1 MMVVSNYRNK
11 SERRI
16 NYKKEKKDLEY
27 HPYSKSDPLV
37 RKALYEAYSKKCAYC
52 GDLIQPKNMHVDH
65 ILATNAAEVCD
76 IEFET
81 YMDELRH
88 DGFILDSIENYRPS
102 CASCNLRK
110 NNQNFSVSNMRFF
123 HSEAIKKAPKVLS
136 IINKFKTKPVSF
148 DEFNPDYDYW
158 ERIDFSCQKDI
169 SEAIAGYRLQPCH
182 VNACPRLKQ
191 VESIKNRLGIVDYVI
206 VEGEPGCG
214 KSITIYQAAFDLSLK
229 GYYVFRYI
237 NKNAEETIFVPRS
250 DENRYL
256 IIIDDAQNLPQYLID
271 QVITQSQRQTKLI
284 LSFTKIEHDSH
295 QYSEPI
301 RITNL
306 DAVKAIVLEYRKRK
320 QEIMPIVQQFDRYV
334 GDGMTDTP
342 YERRINNAATKT
354 TPWLFNYTLR
364 GGWNTINE
372 QFQAVFYHNRCGLLS
387 AIIALLQIA
396 KMDGAISFQWLQ
408 SYIQKFD
415 NEIIWTDDDLE
426 YLISEKLIASSYDVR
441 IVHIESAKHV
451 IHNFFKIA
459 DETSKKLLC
468 RILED
473 SYVNHLFTEQG
484 LNWVQSVLSSSAYCL
499 EERVFTESML
509 DSVFSNFDSITD
521 EERRGHTVYFL
532 ERVFHFHRKKNG
544 RYYFKQ
550 YEHTIAQW
558 ISTATGKNAYAY
570 SQLLNALNN
579 ERNDSLK
586 CFVAQIN
593 IKSLLQNFD
602 TSSVD
607 DLYVW
612 SRLFNR
618 ISQAYDIESYSELG
632 KLLKEHLVSISH
644 VVTVHNVGLFYD
656 SITQI
661 YFLNPD
667 LAIGLLTDN
676 INNYQNLWTSK
687 PEEAI
692 DIMGFEFL
700 GYVCGVSF
708 LSYHKP
714 TKKQRAFS
722 KTFVNALPVIPVAA
736 YISQSLPRDWNSI
749 FYLGCLLYRE
759 NKNRYAQIVKQIDI
773 DAINNISQPLWY
785 KTNDDLHLLFRFLA
799 LGDRKTAQIFL
810 EANMDKI
817 KELGVVFIEVFPEH
831 AIKLYKKGVR
841 LRLFENHWNSTS
853 LDALKALHD
862 FSVEDYCAMLSS
874 EVLLFANRISEM
886 CILDFEKHDN
896 TLYDIILYIKN
907 TCPDALVHI
916 VQMLDFNKIN
926 KNKES
931 MLKDTRFDKKSKKL
945 FRNTIDLLLS
955 CADGK
960 CINELQAIKELK

>member
-1 MMVVSNYRNK
+1 M
-11 SERRI
+11 
-16 NYKKEKKDLEY
+16 EY
-27 HPYSKSDPLV
+27 HPYSKNDSLV

-65 ILATNAAEVCD
+65 ILATNAAEECD

-81 YMDELRH
+81 YLNEIKR

-110 NNQNFSVSNMRFF
+110 NNQNFSISNLRFF
-123 HSEAIKKAPKVLS
+123 HNEAMKKAPKVLS
-136 IINKFKTKPVSF
+136 IINKFKGKAVSLDDF
-148 DEFNPDYDYW
+148 DPDYDYW

-182 VNACPRLKQ
+182 VNACPRLTQ

-214 KSITIYQAAFDLSLK
+214 KSITIYQAAYDLSLK
-229 GYYVFRYI
+229 GYSIFRYI
-237 NKNAEETIFVPRS
+237 NKNAEDTIFAPHS
-250 DENRYL
+250 DEKRYL
-256 IIIDDAQNLPQYLID
+256 VIIDDAQNLPQYLID
-271 QVITQSQRQTKLI
+271 QVIAQSQRQTKLI
-284 LSFTKIEHDSH
+284 LSFTKIENDSH

-306 DAVKAIVLEYRKRK
+306 DAVKAIALEYRKRK
-320 QEIMPIVQQFDRYV
+320 QEIMPIVQQFDRYI
-334 GDGMTDTP
+334 GDGMTETP
-342 YERRINNAATKT
+342 YERRIKNAATKT

-364 GGWNTINE
+364 GGWNTVNE
-372 QFQAVFYHNRCGLLS
+372 QLQTVYYHNKCGLLS
-387 AIIALLQIA
+387 AIIALIQIV
-396 KMDGAISFQWLQ
+396 KMDGAINFQWLQ

-415 NEIIWTDDDLE
+415 NEIIWTDNDLE

-451 IHNFFKIA
+451 IHSFFKIA
-459 DETSKKLLC
+459 DDASKQLLC

-473 SYVNHLFTEQG
+473 SYINHLFTEQG
-484 LNWVQSVLSSSAYCL
+484 LNWLQSVLSSSAYFL

-509 DSVFSNFDSITD
+509 DSVFSNLDSITD

-550 YEHTIAQW
+550 YEHTIVQW
-558 ISTATGKNAYAY
+558 ISAATNKNAYAY

-579 ERNDSLK
+579 EHNDSLK

-593 IKSLLQNFD
+593 IKSILQNFN

-632 KLLKEHLVSISH
+632 ELLKEHLVSISQA
-644 VVTVHNVGLFYD
+644 VTVHNVGLFYD
-656 SITQI
+656 SITQV

-667 LAIGLLTDN
+667 LAIELLTDN
-676 INNYQNLWTSK
+676 IYNYQNLWASK

-700 GYVCGVSF
+700 GYVCGISF

-722 KTFVNALPVIPVAA
+722 KTFVKALPVIPVAA

-749 FYLGCLLYRE
+749 FSLGRLLYRE
-759 NKNRYAQIVKQIDI
+759 DKKRYTQIVQQIDI
-773 DAINNISQPLWY
+773 EAISKASRALWN
-785 KTNDDLHLLFRFLA
+785 KTNGDLHLLFSFLA
-799 LGDRKTAQIFL
+799 LGNRNTARLFF

-831 AIKLYKKGVR
+831 AIRLHKKGVR

-862 FSVEDYCAMLSS
+862 FSVEDYYAILNS
-874 EVLLFANRISEM
+874 EALQFANRISDM
-886 CILDFEKHDN
+886 CVLDLDKHDN
-896 TLYDIILYIKN
+896 TLYDILTYIKD
-907 TCPDALVHI
+907 TCPAALMQIVH
-916 VQMLDFNKIN
+916 MLDYKKIN
-926 KNKES
+926 NSILS
-931 MLKDTRFDKKSKKL
+931 MLNDSRFDKKCKRVFK
-945 FRNTIDLLLS
+945 NTMDLLIS
-955 CADGK
+955 YSDDDEN
-960 CINELQAIKELK
+960 CISELQALKVNGIK